1 MGGII
6 MKKVLIVDDEMDCHL
21 VLIDQLENRG
31 VSVIEAFD
39 GMAGVQFFHKHQ
51 PDVTICDTN
60 MPKLNGPGVVDEILK
75 ISPKA
80 KIIGCSNNQKP
91 NLSFPASIPFFQK
104 PVPLEAVLK
113 LLW

>member
-1 MGGII
+1 MI
-6 MKKVLIVDDEMDCHL
+6 MKKVLIVDDEMVCHL

-31 VSVIEAFD
+31 VLVIQAFD
-39 GMAGVQFFHKHQ
+39 GLAGLRFFQEHQ
-51 PDVTICDTN
+51 PDVTVCDTN
-60 MPKLNGPGVVDEILK
+60 MPKLNGPEVVDEILK

-104 PVPLEAVLK
+104 PVPLEAVIN
-113 LLW
+113 LL